1 MSFDVQ
7 AAMNQVEEP
16 KLDIVS
22 GSAIAD
28 SEDKILVDRQVLIN
42 IQNQLKEALELVL
55 KFYCV
60 EDVNWEFARYCLD
73 CMLTEKR

>member
-1 MSFDVQ
+1 MSLDVQ

-16 KLDIVS
+16 ELDIVS

-28 SEDKILVDRQVLIN
+28 SEDKILVDRQVFIN

-60 EDVNWEFARYCLD
+60 EYVYWKFTRYCLD